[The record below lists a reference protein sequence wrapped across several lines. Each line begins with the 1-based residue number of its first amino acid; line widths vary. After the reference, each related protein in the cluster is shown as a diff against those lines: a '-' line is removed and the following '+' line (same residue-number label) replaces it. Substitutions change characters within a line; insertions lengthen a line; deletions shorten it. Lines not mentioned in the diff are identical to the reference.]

1 MKFAAPMKF
10 AAQALELAR
19 KSLALAVFAVICA
32 GALAITAPSP
42 ASATVVSS
50 IQVDGNQRVDDDTV
64 IAYMV
69 LQPGQTYTA
78 SAADESLKALFATGL
93 FEDVSISLSG
103 RTVLV
108 VVVENPLINRV
119 AFEGNSR
126 LEDSALGAAV
136 ESQPRSML
144 TRAKVQADVQR
155 ILQLYRARGRFG
167 ARVEPKIIDLPDN
180 RVNLVFEIDE
190 ADKTSVRRINFI
202 GNQAFGDGTLRDVI
216 TTSERNF
223 LSWLNSRDV
232 YDPDRLEADQE
243 LLRRFYLSQGYAD
256 FRVISAVADFDRE
269 RNAFF
274 ITITVDEG
282 ERYRFGAIDI
292 ESNVPDI
299 DAEVLRGTV
308 HPREGDTYNVEEV
321 DKTLEDLTFEL
332 ATSGYAFAQVRPR
345 GFRDVDTRT
354 IDITFV
360 IDEGPRAYIERINI
374 RGNTR
379 TQDTVIRREFD
390 FAEGDAFNQ
399 VMLDRAERRLDA
411 LRYFESTSLTVE
423 PGSAPDRVIINVAV
437 VEQPTG
443 EFSAGAGYS
452 TSDGFIGEVS
462 ISERNF
468 LGRGQFVRIAL
479 GFGEERQSF
488 DFSFTEPYFTG
499 RRVSFGFDVYSRQRD
514 DVNDSG
520 FDTDTLGG
528 GIRFGLPL
536 NDDLTLNLST
546 QVFERDVQV
555 SGDLDRSPVGNFAG
569 AEDRD
574 LDGDG
579 ILDSTV
585 SRAIRQIDGDVTYA
599 VLGYDLVYN
608 TVDSTRRPSNGLYL
622 KFGQALGY
630 AAEQNLSSIAGDV
643 SYLRTDVEGRLYEE
657 IRADYIAM
665 LKVEG
670 GYIASI
676 GDGDVLL
683 TDSYFKGGE
692 TIRGFKRAGIG
703 PRDLTTGDSLG
714 GKFFASATA
723 ELTFPVAFLPDEL
736 GFRGAIFADAGILT
750 SPGLTGLP
758 ACVTNV
764 PATPATGC
772 VASDSSIRSSV
783 GFGLLWDSPFGPLRA
798 DFGIPLTKEDYDE
811 TEIFRFGAGARF

>member
-1 MKFAAPMKF
+1 MNIAAHLL
-10 AAQALELAR
+10 QLAR
-19 KSLALAVFAVICA
+19 NFSLVVLLAVMCA
-32 GALAITAPSP
+32 GATAMVAPSP
-42 ASATVVSS
+42 ANATVVSS
-50 IQVDGNQRVDDDTV
+50 IDVDGNQRVDDDTV
-64 IAYMV
+64 RAYMV
-69 LQPGQTYTA
+69 LQPGRTYTA

-93 FEDVSISLSG
+93 FEDVSISLRGSV
-103 RTVLV
+103 VLV

-126 LEDSALGAAV
+126 LDDNALTAAV

-155 ILQLYRARGRFG
+155 ILQLYRGRGRFG

-216 TTSERNF
+216 MTSERNF
-223 LSWLNSRDV
+223 LSWLNSSDV

-282 ERYRFGAIDI
+282 ERYTFGAIDI

-299 DAEVLRGTV
+299 DADVLRSTV
-308 HPREGDTYNVEEV
+308 RPREGDTYNVEEI

-345 GFRDVDTRT
+345 GFRDADTRT

-379 TQDTVIRREFD
+379 TKDSVIRREFD

-399 VMLDRAERRLDA
+399 VMLDRAERRLEA
-411 LRYFESTSLTVE
+411 LRFFESTSLTVE
-423 PGSAPDRVIINVAV
+423 PGSAPDRVVINVAV
-437 VEQPTG
+437 VEEPTG

-452 TSDGFIGEVS
+452 TSDGFIAEVS

-468 LGRGQFVRIAL
+468 LGRGQFVRIAV
-479 GFGEERQSF
+479 GFGEERQNF
-488 DFSFTEPYFTG
+488 DFSFTEPYFMG

-536 NDDLTLNLST
+536 NDDVTLNVST
-546 QVFERDVQV
+546 QVFKREVDV
-555 SGDLDRSPVGNFAG
+555 SGDLDRTPIGNFAG
-569 AEDRD
+569 PEDRD

-579 ILDSTV
+579 VLDSAV
-585 SRAIRQIDGDVTYA
+585 SQAIRQIDGDVTYA
-599 VLGYDLVYN
+599 VVGYDLIYN
-608 TVDSTRRPSNGLYL
+608 TVDSKQRPSNGIFL

-630 AAEQNLSSIAGDV
+630 AVEQNLSTITGDI
-643 SYLRTDVEGRLYEE
+643 SYLRTDVEGRLYKEV
-657 IRADYIAM
+657 RADYVAM

-676 GDGDVLL
+676 GDADVLL

-692 TIRGFKRAGIG
+692 TIRGFERAGIG

-723 ELTFPVAFLPDEL
+723 ELTFPFAFLPDEL

-750 SPGLTGLP
+750 NPGFTGLP
-758 ACVTNV
+758 TCVTTS
-764 PATPATGC
+764 PAAPATGC
-772 VASDSSIRSSV
+772 VASDSTIRSSI

-798 DFGIPLTKEDYDE
+798 DFGIPLTKEDYDQ